1 MILISPDAITLLES
15 LVILNPDSSKNTLRS
30 WIEKG
35 RVSVGGR
42 VIKKATHPVKQ
53 GDEIAIG
60 KRPTFIDQNIEI
72 IYEDK
77 DLVVICKPEGLLSVA
92 ADFDKEFTAHSV
104 LKKRFYTQRVYP
116 VHRLDR
122 ETSGVMVF
130 AYSEAARDGLKKL
143 FHDHSI
149 QREYVAIVEGI
160 PENAVG
166 KWESFLQED
175 ESYVVKSS
183 TEGKLAITEYEVI
196 SKNSRFC
203 LLKLTLQTGRKN
215 QIRVH
220 CKEAGHPIIGD
231 KKYGSFKNSAGRL
244 CLHAK
249 KLGFVHPVTGKNLI
263 FEVPLPEA
271 FSKVINPQ
279 P

>member
-1 MILISPDAITLLES
+1 MILIAPQTLTLLES
-15 LVILNPDSSKNTLRS
+15 LILLSPDSSKNTLRS
-30 WIEKG
+30 WVEKG

-42 VIKKATHPVKQ
+42 VIKKANHLVQK
-53 GDEIAIG
+53 GEEIAVG
-60 KRPTFIDQNIEI
+60 KRPTFIDQGIEVL
-72 IYEDK
+72 YEDK

-92 ADFDKEFTAHSV
+92 TDFDKEFTAHTV
-104 LKKRFYTQRVYP
+104 LKKKFYTQRVYP

-149 QREYVAIVEGI
+149 QREYAAIVDGI
-160 PENAVG
+160 PNETIG
-166 KWESFLQED
+166 KWESFLEED
-175 ESYVVKSS
+175 EAYVVKSS
-183 TEGKLAITEYEVI
+183 TTGKLAITEYEVI
-196 SKNSRFC
+196 SRSSRFS

-244 CLHAK
+244 CLHAR
-249 KLGFVHPVTGKNLI
+249 KLGFVHPVTGKNLS
-263 FEVPLPEA
+263 FEAPLPES
-271 FSKVINPQ
+271 FHSLIK
-279 P
+279 